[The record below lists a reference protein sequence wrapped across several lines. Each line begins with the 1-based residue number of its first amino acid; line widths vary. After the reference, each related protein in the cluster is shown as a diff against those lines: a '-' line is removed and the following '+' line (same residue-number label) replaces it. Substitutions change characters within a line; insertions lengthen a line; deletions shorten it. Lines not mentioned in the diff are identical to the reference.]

1 MQVARVGRV
10 NSQLSHLKMYN
21 RLQTEGQACVEHL
34 QGCDLVKE
42 TVEFSNFK
50 KVLTEM
56 SIQSSIVNNKGVFN

>member
-1 MQVARVGRV
+1 
-10 NSQLSHLKMYN
+10 MYN
-21 RLQTEGQACVEHL
+21 RIQTEGQACVEHL
-34 QGCDLVKE
+34 RGCDLVKE